1 MIILQE
7 NRMPNISDY
16 LEWRCD
22 IPFAHDPFND
32 VDNLILAEL
41 SYTHF
46 DGAVPADG
54 KRTPLRKVHKTFF
67 EINSREK
74 LEKSDDMLAKRHS

>member
-54 KRTPLRKVHKTFF
+54 KRTPLRKVYKTFF
-67 EINSREK
+67 EI
-74 LEKSDDMLAKRHS
+74 HY